1 MKSPTSPPPIVV
13 VFGDE
18 EYQKSVFIERAL
30 NALLPPPIDRTLA
43 LSVYDG
49 SRIEEQGGPGLA
61 AVLDDLA
68 TPAFLAPQRVVLI
81 READRFVSQWRDR
94 LEHYLSRPSPTGTLI
109 LECRAFPKTTRLYRA
124 VIAAGGEVHECR
136 KLFGRALTEFV
147 RQEAR
152 ARGKTIE
159 DEAAAWLCDLI
170 GPDLGALVAE
180 VEKLSLYCGS
190 RRTITVADVA
200 ALVGQSREEKVFKAM
215 EAAGLGR
222 PSEALGLW
230 RQVLATDPAAV
241 YRAVGGIAFM
251 LRRWLDA
258 QNSRAGGT
266 SLSELCQKLLMWGR
280 PGDVETL
287 LDRLPAK
294 RLQNL
299 LADLA
304 ELDSQAKSGIR
315 SIESA
320 VESFLLRVAA
330 APA

>member
-1 MKSPTSPPPIVV
+1 MKTTGKPPPVLVI
-13 VFGDE
+13 FGDE
-18 EYQKSVFIERAL
+18 EYQKSAFIERSL
-30 NALLPPPIDRTLA
+30 DALLPPPIDRTLA
-43 LSVYDG
+43 LSTYDG
-49 SRIEEQGGPGLA
+49 SRTEEQGGPSLA
-61 AVLDDLA
+61 TVLDDLA
-68 TPAFLAPQRVVLI
+68 TPPFLAPRRVILV
-81 READRFVSQWRDR
+81 RDADRFISQWRDR

-109 LECRAFPKTTRLYRA
+109 LECRVFPKTTRLYRA
-124 VIAAGGEVHECR
+124 VVAAGGEVHECR
-136 KLFGRALTEFV
+136 KLFGRALIEFV
-147 RQEAR
+147 RKEAR
-152 ARGKTIE
+152 ARGKTFD
-159 DEAAAWLCDLI
+159 DEAAAWLCDLV
-170 GPDLGALVAE
+170 GPELAALAAE

-200 ALVGQSREEKVFKAM
+200 ALVGQSREEKVFKAV

-222 PSEALGLW
+222 ADQALGLW
-230 RQVLATDPAAV
+230 RQVLDTDPTAI

-258 QNSRAGGT
+258 QNSRAAGSST
-266 SLSELCQKLLMWGR
+266 SELCQKLLMWGR
-280 PGDVETL
+280 PGDVQTL
-287 LDRLPAK
+287 LDRLPAA
-294 RLQNL
+294 RVQRL